1 MTKTRTGSWFKPSI
15 SGWREKKDGEVVRG
29 EGDVRCGEVECGER
43 EEGMWKRWSM
53 GRGGVKGAI
62 IRIKFHGALSP
73 LNSRRL

>member
-1 MTKTRTGSWFKPSI
+1 M
-15 SGWREKKDGEVVRG
+15 RG